1 MHNAQASIRIEPA
14 QKSQAPL
21 ILYFIKQL
29 AEYEKLLHK
38 VTADE
43 ARIEES
49 LFGEK
54 PCAEVVIAYLSGQPA
69 GLAIFFS
76 TYSTFLG
83 RPGIYLEDLFVEPKL
98 RGHGVGKA
106 LLVHLAKL
114 VRERGGARL
123 EWSVLNWNEPAI
135 EFYKSLG
142 ATAQDEWTMYRV
154 TGENLEKL
162 AAMPIIRVND

>member
-1 MHNAQASIRIEPA
+1 MQKAPASIRIEPA

-29 AEYEKLLHK
+29 AEYERLLDE

-43 ARIEES
+43 ARIEQS

-54 PCAEVVIAYLSGQPA
+54 SCAEVVIAYFDDQPA
-69 GLAIFFS
+69 GFAIFFS
-76 TYSTFLG
+76 TYSTFVG
-83 RPGIYLEDLFVEPKL
+83 QPGIYLEDLFVEPKF
-98 RGHGVGKA
+98 RGFGVGKA

-123 EWSVLNWNEPAI
+123 EWSVLNWNEPSI
-135 EFYKSLG
+135 QFYKGLG

-154 TGENLEKL
+154 TGENLDKL
-162 AAMPIIRVND
+162 AETL

>member
-1 MHNAQASIRIEPA
+1 MQIRIEPA
-14 QKSQAPL
+14 QKSQAQL
-21 ILYFIKQL
+21 ILSFIKQL
-29 AEYEKLLHK
+29 AQYEKLLHN

-54 PCAEVVIAYLSGQPA
+54 PCAEVVIAYLSDQPA

-114 VRERGGARL
+114 VRERGGERL

>member
-1 MHNAQASIRIEPA
+1 MQKAPASIRIE
-14 QKSQAPL
+14 QATKTQVPL

-29 AEYEKLLHK
+29 AEYEKLLDH

-43 ARIEES
+43 TRIEES
-49 LFGEK
+49 LFGDK
-54 PCAEVVIAYLSGQPA
+54 PCAEVVIAYLDDQPA
-69 GLAIFFS
+69 GFAIFFS

-83 RPGIYLEDLFVEPKL
+83 RPGIYLEDLFVEPKF
-98 RGHGVGKA
+98 RSFGVGKS

-135 EFYKSLG
+135 QFYKGLG
-142 ATAQDEWTMYRV
+142 AAPQDAWTMYRV
-154 TGENLEKL
+154 TGESLEKL
-162 AAMPIIRVND
+162 AETL